1 MTEENASRRMTLRQL
16 LTHIEKTGRNVIDH
30 LQSAMLAEIS
40 DLRELS
46 RPVRRRSH
54 YPTLVALQNAL
65 RKVLAAH
72 QEVQTLTKDLHHQ
85 FEDIK
90 DRSKKDRIDRL

>member
-1 MTEENASRRMTLRQL
+1 MTDENAIRRMTMRQL
-16 LTHIEKTGRNVIDH
+16 LTHIEKTGRSVIDH
-30 LQSAMLAEIS
+30 LQTSMLAQIS

-54 YPTLVALQNAL
+54 YPTLMALQNAL

-72 QEVQTLTKDLHHQ
+72 QEVQALTKDLHHQ
-85 FEDIK
+85 FDDIK
-90 DRSKKDRIDRL
+90 DRSNKDRIDRL